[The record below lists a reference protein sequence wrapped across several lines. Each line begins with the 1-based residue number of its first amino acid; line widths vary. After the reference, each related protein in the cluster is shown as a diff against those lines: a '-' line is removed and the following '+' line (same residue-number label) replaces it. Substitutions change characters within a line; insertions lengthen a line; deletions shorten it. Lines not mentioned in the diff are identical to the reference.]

1 MIHKFPNFK
10 TKIGLWFVPKDSALK
25 PITKNELKWKSK
37 LSKDKSLE
45 FHHSR
50 GYVRKVLSLIF
61 DIPELKI
68 PLYAPPSQ
76 PPLLPSG
83 MGVVSFSHCIDGL
96 LIGWSSNNIGVDIE
110 RSDRLFNAN
119 NILNNYFSKKEKE
132 MIKSLEEEK
141 VMPIV
146 LSYWV
151 RKEAAIKF
159 LKGSI
164 FKDLS
169 NLEYLEESKR
179 IFYKTSGI
187 KINSYLIK
195 YEKWFISISNNDIDR
210 DEFPVICVL

>member
-1 MIHKFPNFK
+1 MIHKFSNFK
-10 TKIGLWFVPKDSALK
+10 TKIGLWFIPKNSSLK
-25 PITKNELKWKSK
+25 PITKNELKWKNT
-37 LSKDKSLE
+37 LSKNKALE

-50 GYVRKVLSLIF
+50 GYVRKVLSSIF

-119 NILNNYFSKKEKE
+119 KILNNYFSKKEKE

-141 VMPIV
+141 VTPMV

-179 IFYKTSGI
+179 ILHKTSGI

-195 YEKWFISISNNDIDR
+195 YEKWFISIANNEIGR
-210 DEFPVICVL
+210 DEFPIICSL

>member
-1 MIHKFPNFK
+1 MIHKFSNFK
-10 TKIGLWFVPKDSALK
+10 TKIGLWFIPKNSSLK
-25 PITKNELKWKSK
+25 PITTNELKWKK
-37 LSKDKSLE
+37 TLSKNKSLE

-50 GYVRKVLSLIF
+50 GYVSKVLSSIF

-76 PPLLPSG
+76 PPLLPAG

-119 NILNNYFSKKEKE
+119 KILNNYFSKKEKE

-141 VMPIV
+141 VTPMV

-179 IFYKTSGI
+179 ILHKTRGI
-187 KINSYLIK
+187 QINSYLIK
-195 YEKWFISISNNDIDR
+195 YDKWFISIANNEIGR
-210 DEFPVICVL
+210 DEFPVICAL